1 MELIPINESKLKIM
15 LDEIDM
21 REYRLGAESD
31 CADTETR
38 RAIRSILDLA
48 RQKIGFNTEG
58 AEIFVQLY
66 ASKKGGCEL
75 FVTKGE
81 TYDNCERETDYQTE
95 KISAHNTSKETK
107 QSTSQSKSKKKEA
120 AKASQSSELT
130 VRENTLPYPQR
141 SEIGRL
147 AFSFESL
154 YDLCRVCAILHKR
167 LTKAASRALRDD
179 QGLFYLLLYN
189 TGMSAYSRLDKLSFI
204 YEYGTRQSFD
214 GLNTYL
220 CEHGK
225 VICDNNAIEILG
237 TM

>member
-38 RAIRSILDLA
+38 RAIRSILDVA
-48 RQKIGFNTEG
+48 RKKIGFNTEG
-58 AEIFVQLY
+58 AEIFVQMY
-66 ASKKGGCEL
+66 TSKKGGCEL

-81 TYDNCERETDYQTE
+81 AYDACEPEANYQAE
-95 KISAHNTSKETK
+95 KISAYNAPKDAK
-107 QSTSQSKSKKKEA
+107 QNTSQSKPKKKETS
-120 AKASQSSELT
+120 KNLSNSQIAL
-130 VRENTLPYPQR
+130 RESTLPSPQKN
-141 SEIGRL
+141 EIGKL

-154 YDLCRVCAILHKR
+154 YDLCRVCAILYNR
-167 LTKAASRALRDD
+167 RTKSASRALRDD
-179 QGLFYLLLYN
+179 GGLFYLVLYN

-204 YEYGTRQSFD
+204 CEFGTRQSFD

-237 TM
+237 TI